1 MIIAKGENKKF
12 KKSLVLKLQKQSN
25 LLHKKPREDDFFSFS
40 SLMLAYL
47 NARMTPV
54 LQTSKIQCNFR
65 SPHILKFQ

>member
-25 LLHKKPREDDFFSFS
+25 LLHKKPREKNFFSFS

-47 NARMTPV
+47 
-54 LQTSKIQCNFR
+54 K
-65 SPHILKFQ
+65 

>member
-25 LLHKKPREDDFFSFS
+25 LLHKKPREDDFFAFS

-47 NARMTPV
+47 
-54 LQTSKIQCNFR
+54 K
-65 SPHILKFQ
+65 